1 MVITMGW
8 RPAEAPS
15 FKGHRDGR
23 LDGLTVS
30 VDENRDC
37 QNGTAPTEGP
47 KRNPEQETEERAEVL
62 HGGSILL
69 P

>member
-23 LDGLTVS
+23 LDGLTVN
-30 VDENRDC
+30 VDENWDC
-37 QNGTAPTEGP
+37 QNGTAPTE
-47 KRNPEQETEERAEVL
+47 NPEQETEERAEVL